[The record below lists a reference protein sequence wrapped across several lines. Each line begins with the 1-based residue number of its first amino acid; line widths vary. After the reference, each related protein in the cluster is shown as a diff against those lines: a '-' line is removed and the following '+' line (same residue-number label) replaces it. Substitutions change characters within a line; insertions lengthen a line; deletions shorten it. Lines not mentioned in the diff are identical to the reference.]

1 ASSLESAGA
10 RQENPI
16 DAGVARLEANPYARS
31 MIEATG
37 MSVRDYVVTTLA
49 LAQAAQASIPKNRGL
64 YPHVTDDNIRF
75 VLAHGSDL
83 PQIEESAIIPFDDPR
98 FGRDDEEWE
107 DRYDGEADRREGRK
121 HGKRGKRG
129 KGNRGRD

>member
-1 ASSLESAGA
+1 
-10 RQENPI
+10 
-16 DAGVARLEANPYARS
+16 

-83 PQIEESAIIPFDDPR
+83 PQFEESAIIPLDDAR
-98 FGRDDEEWE
+98 IGGEDEQSE

-121 HGKRGKRG
+121 YGKRGKRG
-129 KGNRGRD
+129 KGNQGRD

>member
-1 ASSLESAGA
+1 
-10 RQENPI
+10 
-16 DAGVARLEANPYARS
+16 

-83 PQIEESAIIPFDDPR
+83 PQLEESAIIPFDGAQ
-98 FGRDDEEWE
+98 GRD
-107 DRYDGEADRREGRK
+107 
-121 HGKRGKRG
+121 
-129 KGNRGRD
+129 